1 MGLWRLSSPFL
12 LWAGSMGRGP
22 CGLCAPRG
30 AWPAERQLMG
40 ETVLGALRTV
50 PGTHDLGVMDDG
62 GRSLPAA
69 PREVC

>member
-1 MGLWRLSSPFL
+1 
-12 LWAGSMGRGP
+12 
-22 CGLCAPRG
+22 
-30 AWPAERQLMG
+30 MG

-62 GRSLPAA
+62 GRSLPTA